1 MIEKADIIFHDCE
14 TFEGFKSNVHAHWD
28 DLKNLPSHLK
38 SKMWLMHYSQ
48 LPKDYD
54 AQGFAGF
61 VVKDQEFTF

>member
-1 MIEKADIIFHDCE
+1 
-14 TFEGFKSNVHAHWD
+14 
-28 DLKNLPSHLK
+28 
-38 SKMWLMHYSQ
+38 MWLMHYSQ